1 MMKIIV
7 CIKQVPDTSEVKI
20 DPETNTI
27 IREGVPSIINPFDKY
42 ALEAGLQLK
51 EKYGGQVRVLTMG
64 PPQAEAALREAL
76 GMGADEAVLLSD
88 RALAGSDTWA
98 TSQAL
103 AAAIKKLEPFDLILC
118 GKQAI
123 DGDTAQVGPEL
134 GESLG
139 VAQAAYVR
147 KITLQEEDSKKI
159 KIERM
164 MEDGYESIELELPAL
179 LTVVKEANEPRH
191 ASLKGVLKAKKAEI
205 PIWGIQDLGLS
216 PDQVGLSGSPTRVIK
231 VFTPSR
237 QGTSEILEGDTE
249 EAVNQLVE
257 KLKGEGVLTHSV

>member
-1 MMKIIV
+1 MKIIV

-27 IREGVPSIINPFDKY
+27 IREGISSIINPFDKH

-51 EKYGGQVRVLTMG
+51 EKYGGQVCVLTMG

-98 TSQAL
+98 TSRTL
-103 AAAIKKLEPFDLILC
+103 AAAIRKLEPVDLILC

-123 DGDTAQVGPEL
+123 DGDTAQVGPEV
-134 GESLG
+134 GEILG
-139 VAQAAYVR
+139 VAQVAYVR
-147 KITLQEEDSKKI
+147 KITPEEGESRKVKV
-159 KIERM
+159 ERM
-164 MEDGYESIELELPAL
+164 LEDGYELIELEFPAL
-179 LTVVKEANEPRH
+179 LTIVKEANEPRH
-191 ASLKGVLKAKKAEI
+191 ASLKGVLKAKKARI
-205 PIWGIQDLGLS
+205 PVWGINELGLS
-216 PDQVGLSGSPTRVIK
+216 PDQVGLSGSPTQVIK

-237 QGTSEILEGDTE
+237 EGTSEILEGELE
-249 EAVNQLVE
+249 EVVNQLVGR
-257 KLKGEGVLTHSV
+257 LKEQGLLTHSV

>member
-1 MMKIIV
+1 MKIIV

-20 DPETNTI
+20 DPQTNTL
-27 IREGVPSIINPFDKY
+27 IREGVASIINPFDKY

-51 EKYGGQVRVLTMG
+51 EKYGGYVWALTMG
-64 PPQAEAALREAL
+64 PPQAEAVLREAL
-76 GMGADEAVLLSD
+76 GMGADEAALLSD

-98 TSQAL
+98 TSRAL
-103 AAAIKKLEPFDLILC
+103 TAAIKKLGSFDLILC

-139 VAQAAYVR
+139 IAQAAYVR
-147 KITLQEEDSKKI
+147 KITPEAGDSKRI

-164 MEDGYESIELELPAL
+164 LEDGYESIELELPAL

-191 ASLKGVLKAKKAEI
+191 ASLKGVLKAKKAKI
-205 PIWGIQDLGLS
+205 PVWGIQDLGLS
-216 PDQVGLSGSPTRVIK
+216 ADQVGLSGSPTQVIK

-237 QGTSEILEGDTE
+237 QGTSEMLEGEPE
-249 EAVNQLVE
+249 EVVNQLVE
-257 KLKGEGVLTHSV
+257 RLKGQGLLTHSV